1 MNRQKQIV
9 RASARGEREG
19 KRERASEREREREQ
33 RAGKRHAQLL
43 EIKRTGH
50 ICMGVTREAGR
61 SQRMRERERERERE
75 RAHYTV

>member
-19 KRERASEREREREQ
+19 KRERASEREREQ

-61 SQRMRERERERERE
+61 SQRMRERERERES
-75 RAHYTV
+75 